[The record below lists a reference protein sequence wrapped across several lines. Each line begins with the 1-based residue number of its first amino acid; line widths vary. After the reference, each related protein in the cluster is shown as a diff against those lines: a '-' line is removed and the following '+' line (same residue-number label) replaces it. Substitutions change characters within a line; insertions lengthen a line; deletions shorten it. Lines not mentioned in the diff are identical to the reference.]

1 MRKLK
6 LIAKR
11 DFEIIRNKTVICKI
25 EKDKEYIA
33 NYYDDT
39 EEFFINENEN
49 EILVAELLDNKIK
62 VDEDFKLIESL

>member
-11 DFEIIRNKTVICKI
+11 DFEVIKNSKVICKI